1 MKKTRWL
8 VLVIMLVAAIPAPA
22 TAHREGPADLSRLVI
37 IGDSL
42 SAGFQ
47 NSSLLGSQQ
56 SHGYASLI
64 AVQAGVSLPLPLIAD
79 PGIPSVLELIS
90 VGPPPLIDRA
100 PGTST
105 GRLNPTLQVMDLAV
119 PGATVDDALTLVP
132 DCDFTPDNAPP
143 IKQVVNVLT
152 DIVLGLPGC
161 FIGTRMSQ
169 VQWAEALSPTTVLVW
184 LGNQD
189 ALQAVIYGADPALVT
204 PVKDFKHAYR
214 MVMRR
219 LAATRATIVVAN
231 IPDVTVIPY
240 LTPAEDVAA
249 IVGLPLSVVGPLLGI
264 EAGDFVTPDAF
275 PLIPGILGTP
285 GSGPLPDSVMLDAG
299 KVAIIRQAI
308 KRFNTIIQTEADLVG
323 AAVVDIHHLL
333 DRATRQG
340 LLVGDRRLTTDFLGG
355 LFSLDGVHP
364 TNTGYAII
372 ANEFIKALNHR
383 FHAGIPP
390 VDVAV
395 VLNDDPLVAP

>member
-1 MKKTRWL
+1 MKKIRWL
-8 VLVIMLVAAIPAPA
+8 VLVVMLVGLIPALA
-22 TAHREGPADLSRLVI
+22 AAHSEGADLSRLVI

-56 SHGYASLI
+56 THGYASLI

-90 VGPPPLIDRA
+90 VGPPPLVDRA

-105 GRLNPTLQVMDLAV
+105 GRLNPALRVMDLAV
-119 PGATVDDALTLVP
+119 PGATVEDALTLIP

-143 IKQVVNVLT
+143 VKQIVNILT
-152 DIVLGLPGC
+152 DVVLGLPGC
-161 FIGTRMSQ
+161 FIGARMSQ

-204 PVKDFKHAYR
+204 PVKDFKRAYR
-214 MVMRR
+214 TVMRR
-219 LAATRATIVVAN
+219 LAATHATVVVAN

-249 IVGLPLSVVGPLLGI
+249 IIGLPLAVVGPLLGI
-264 EAGDFVTPDAF
+264 EAGDYVTPDAF
-275 PLIPGILGTP
+275 PLIPDILGTP
-285 GSGPLPDSVMLDAG
+285 GSGPLPGAVVLDAG
-299 KVAIIRQAI
+299 KVVVIRQAI
-308 KRFNTIIQTEADLVG
+308 KRFNTIIQTEAEQAG
-323 AAVVDIHHLL
+323 AAVVDIHRLL

-372 ANEFIKALNHR
+372 ANEFIKALNQR
-383 FHAGIPP
+383 FHAGLPP
-390 VDVAV
+390 VDVVA
-395 VLNDDPLVAP
+395 VLNDDPLVVP

>member
-1 MKKTRWL
+1 MKKIRWL
-8 VLVIMLVAAIPAPA
+8 ALMLIVVASMPTPA
-22 TAHREGPADLSRLVI
+22 TARPESPANLSRLVV

-56 SHGYASLI
+56 THGYASLI
-64 AVQAGVSLPLPLIAD
+64 AAQAGVSLTLPLIGD
-79 PGIPSVLELIS
+79 PGIPNVLELVS
-90 VGPPPLIDRA
+90 AGPPPVIGQA

-105 GRLNPTLQVMDLAV
+105 GRLNPGLPVMGLAV
-119 PGATVDDALTLVP
+119 PGATVEDALTLIP
-132 DCDFTPDNAPP
+132 DCDFTPANAPLV
-143 IKQVVNVLT
+143 KQVVNVLT

-161 FIGTRMSQ
+161 FIDTRMSQ

-184 LGNQD
+184 LGSQD

-204 PVKDFKHAYR
+204 PTKDFKRAYR
-214 MVMRR
+214 TVMQR
-219 LAATRATIVVAN
+219 LAATNATIVVAN

-264 EAGDFVTPDAF
+264 GAGDFVTPDAF
-275 PLIPGILGTP
+275 PLIPGILAVP
-285 GSGPLPDSVMLDAG
+285 GSGPLPDAVVLDTD
-299 KVAIIRQAI
+299 KVAVIRRAI
-308 KRFNTIIQTEADLVG
+308 KRFNTIIEAEAEQVG
-323 AAVVDIHHLL
+323 AAVVDIHKLL

-355 LFSLDGVHP
+355 LFSLDGIHP

-390 VDVAV
+390 VDVEAV
-395 VLNDDPLVAP
+395 LSDDPLVFP

>member
-285 GSGPLPDSVMLDAG
+285 GSGPLPDSVVLDAG